1 MSYGYIV
8 QKGNEIKEE
17 GNMYFKTKD
26 YTKAI
31 SKYVM
36 VQSYTR
42 CIIPIVN
49 EGTDPSD

>member
-1 MSYGYIV
+1 
-8 QKGNEIKEE
+8 
-17 GNMYFKTKD
+17 MYFKTKD

-49 EGTDPSD
+49 EGTDPSDQMISSKIGGHGSKDQIE